1 MHNLYLYINSR
12 TRHDLPFQARVYFMY
27 LPQTATLLPQLSLIP
42 TTTPPKMP
50 PSETTNLLPP
60 TGGVGGRS
68 RPIKFAPLKSSRHLL
83 LGSWINL
90 LLVAVPLSFIG
101 TSFRGVRGVVTV
113 NKTDNQPR
121 HCTGVL
127 SLDLASHSSPLSPLQ
142 R

>member
-1 MHNLYLYINSR
+1 MIFHL
-12 TRHDLPFQARVYFMY
+12 QARVYFLCMSCIY
-27 LPQTATLLPQLSLIP
+27 RKLQHSSPYSLSYIH

-101 TSFRGVRGVVTV
+101 TSFCGVGFVTV
-113 NKTDNQPR
+113 DKTDNQPR
-121 HCTGVL
+121 HYTGVQ
-127 SLDLASHSSPLSPLQ
+127 SLDSVSHSSPLSPLQ